1 VTDDFMVLRVH
12 KTSDR
17 TVAQLLRG
25 LLESEGVPA
34 IVEGEHLS
42 ALEGQLPAGASAE
55 YHVSIV
61 DDEQLPR
68 ASLVLRRWLADQ
80 RPRRPA
86 EGWTCDVCGEGHEA
100 QFRSCWQCGSDRD
113 AA

>member
-1 VTDDFMVLRVH
+1 VLRVH

-25 LLESEGVPA
+25 LLESQGVPA

-68 ASLVLRRWLADQ
+68 ASIVVRRWLEDQ
-80 RPRRPA
+80 SRHMPA
-86 EGWTCDVCGEGHEA
+86 TGWTCGTCGEGHEA
-100 QFRSCWQCGSDRD
+100 QFRSCWRCGADRD